1 MSERERRFAMFNLI
15 PWKKK
20 SKEKG
25 RELAPYKGHP
35 LAELRDEFDAL
46 FDHFLTRW
54 AEPFGGEMIP
64 GRVWGLDVEDG
75 DQKVVF
81 RAEVPGFEP
90 GEVDVQ
96 VSGNLLT
103 VKAEKKEK
111 KKGKGGNGHFE
122 EQRYRR
128 FHQSV
133 TLPPGT
139 DPDRIEA
146 RYKNGLLEVHVP
158 RSEQAKG
165 KRIPVKA

>member
-1 MSERERRFAMFNLI
+1 MFNLI
-15 PWKKK
+15 PWKKRN
-20 SKEKG
+20 KEKG

-46 FDHFLTRW
+46 FDRFLSRW
-54 AEPFGGEMIP
+54 AEPFGDLIP
-64 GRVWGLDVEDG
+64 SRFGGLDVEDG
-75 DQKVVF
+75 DQEMVV
-81 RAEVPGFEP
+81 RAEVPGFDP

-96 VSGNLLT
+96 VSGNVLT
-103 VKAEKKEK
+103 VKAEKKEEK
-111 KKGKGGNGHFE
+111 QGKDGNGRYE
-122 EQRYRR
+122 ERRYRT

-139 DPDRIEA
+139 DPDKIEA

-158 RSEQAKG
+158 KSEEAKG

>member
-1 MSERERRFAMFNLI
+1 MFNLI
-15 PWKKK
+15 PWKKRN
-20 SKEKG
+20 KEKG

-46 FDHFLTRW
+46 FDRFLSRW
-54 AEPFGGEMIP
+54 AEPFGDLIP
-64 GRVWGLDVEDG
+64 SRFGGLDVEDG
-75 DQKVVF
+75 DQEMVV

-103 VKAEKKEK
+103 VKAEKKEE
-111 KKGKGGNGHFE
+111 KKGKDGDGRYE
-122 EQRYRR
+122 ERRYRT

-139 DPDRIEA
+139 DPGKIEA

-158 RSEQAKG
+158 KSEQAKG

>member
-1 MSERERRFAMFNLI
+1 MFNLI

-20 SKEKG
+20 NKEKG

-46 FDHFLTRW
+46 FDRFLSRW
-54 AEPFGGEMIP
+54 AEPFGDLIP
-64 GRVWGLDVEDG
+64 SRFGGLDVEDG
-75 DQKVVF
+75 DQEMVV

-96 VSGNLLT
+96 VSGNVLT
-103 VKAEKKEK
+103 VKAEKKEA
-111 KKGKGGNGHFE
+111 KKGKDGDGRYE
-122 EQRYRR
+122 ERRYRT
-128 FHQSV
+128 FHQSM

-139 DPDRIEA
+139 DPDKIEA

-158 RSEQAKG
+158 KSEEAKG

>member
-1 MSERERRFAMFNLI
+1 MFNLI

-20 SKEKG
+20 SKEKS
-25 RELAPYKGHP
+25 RELAPYQGHP
-35 LAELRDEFDAL
+35 LAQLRDEFDSL
-46 FDHFLTRW
+46 FDRFLSRW
-54 AEPFGGEMIP
+54 AEPFGDLIP
-64 GRVWGLDVEDG
+64 SRFGGLDVEDG
-75 DQKVVF
+75 DQEMVV

-96 VSGNLLT
+96 VSGNVLT
-103 VKAEKKEK
+103 VKAEKQEEK
-111 KKGKGGNGHFE
+111 RSKDGDGRYE
-122 EQRYRR
+122 ERRYRT

-139 DPDRIEA
+139 EPDKIDA

-158 RSEQAKG
+158 KSEQAKG

>member
-1 MSERERRFAMFNLI
+1 MFNLI
-15 PWKKK
+15 PWKKRN
-20 SKEKG
+20 KEKG

-46 FDHFLTRW
+46 FDRFLSRW
-54 AEPFGGEMIP
+54 AEPFGDLIP
-64 GRVWGLDVEDG
+64 SRFGGLDVEDG
-75 DQKVVF
+75 DQEMVV

-103 VKAEKKEK
+103 VKAEKKEE
-111 KKGKGGNGHFE
+111 KKGKDGDGRYE
-122 EQRYRR
+122 ERRYRT

-139 DPDRIEA
+139 DPDKIEA

-158 RSEQAKG
+158 KSEEAKG

>member
-1 MSERERRFAMFNLI
+1 MFNLI
-15 PWKKK
+15 PWKKRN
-20 SKEKG
+20 KEKG

-46 FDHFLTRW
+46 FDRFLSRW
-54 AEPFGGEMIP
+54 AEPFGDLIP
-64 GRVWGLDVEDG
+64 SRFGGLDVEDG
-75 DQKVVF
+75 DQEMVV

-96 VSGNLLT
+96 VSGNVLT
-103 VKAEKKEK
+103 VKAEKKEE
-111 KKGKGGNGHFE
+111 KKGKDGNGRYE
-122 EQRYRR
+122 ERRYRT
-128 FHQSV
+128 FHQRV

-139 DPDRIEA
+139 DPDKIEA

-158 RSEQAKG
+158 KSEEAKG